1 MDDAENDDLMLEE
14 GNEPDFSKL
23 PGDDEDLPEST
34 EEKSEET
41 ETDEESGEATQIAET
56 TEEKPVSVR
65 QHLKVKRQKKE
76 ALSLAEAERI
86 RREELERENAELR
99 AKVAQSAPVN
109 LPPIPPRID
118 SPDIGYDEDAY
129 QQALRKYQLD
139 LADYNRKEAEALIDR
154 RLSAGTQAATAEDVQ
169 KKLAS
174 AMDAHHERADK
185 LGLKPAT
192 YIAYEDTVINTFG
205 EAYFNDMVMRLSNSE
220 RVVAHLGANQ
230 ASREKLANLLKTDPV
245 DATLWLGEINAKFS
259 GQTRKQSNAPA
270 PETELRGGGGKKPVK
285 FEDEYKRALASG
297 NREKAVSIMRQAM
310 RAGVNL

>member
-1 MDDAENDDLMLEE
+1 MDNAENEDLELEE
-14 GNEPDFSKL
+14 VNEPDFSKL
-23 PGDDEDLPEST
+23 PGDDEGLPET
-34 EEKSEET
+34 EEQESAET
-41 ETDEESGEATQIAET
+41 KTDEESGDETQIAET
-56 TEEKPVSVR
+56 TEKKDVSIR
-65 QHLKVKRQKKE
+65 QYLKVKRQKKE
-76 ALSLAEAERI
+76 ALSLAETERL
-86 RREELERENAELR
+86 RREEVERENAELR
-99 AKVAQSAPVN
+99 ARFQQSAPVN

-118 SPDIGYDEDAY
+118 SKEIDYDEEKY
-129 QQALRKYQLD
+129 QESLRKYQLD
-139 LADYNRKEAEALIDR
+139 LADYNRKEAESLIDR
-154 RLSAGTQAATAEDVQ
+154 RLSAGNQAASADDMQ
-169 KKLAS
+169 KKLTS
-174 AMDAHHERADK
+174 AMDAHHGRAEK

-192 YIAYEDTVINTFG
+192 YIAYEDTVIDTFG

-245 DATLWLGEINAKFS
+245 SATLWLGEINAKFS